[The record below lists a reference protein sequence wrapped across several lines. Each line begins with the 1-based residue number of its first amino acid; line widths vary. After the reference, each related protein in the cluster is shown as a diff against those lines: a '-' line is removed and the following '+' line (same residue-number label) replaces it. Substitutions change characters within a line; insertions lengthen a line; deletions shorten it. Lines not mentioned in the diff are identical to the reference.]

1 MKIYEK
7 IFARLE
13 ELHMSQTE
21 LSRRTGI
28 ATSTISDWRKK
39 QINPQADKLVS
50 ICKALDMTLV
60 ELLCVEEN
68 EEQTAT
74 NDYVSEENYMIELFR
89 QSDTQSRRRIISYL
103 ALFDACKQINDSN
116 QSQQR
121 NVSVVQDIDGNSIV
135 VINDI
140 RFKGKRSIDWKEVR
154 AYLKEYVG
162 DFYKVASTGDV
173 IYIGS
178 DLPSEYSGSV
188 YTKRLNGAV
197 AKAKA
202 NATQG
207 IPEMIEIST
216 GRYFRENNKGKHNWN
231 ARNGWYRYDTYFALP
246 VYGDNEDIERYNVF
260 HASLIIRHANDG
272 KMYLYDILDIKKET
286 TSMFCCSTPSAMR
299 MIAPLPNCFSMLASA
314 AFNAFL
320 RSSPSLRSTGS
331 LRVVLAAISVSL
343 LQNVDV
349 SEPANIYQISIKC
362 RILIVFPDQDH
373 FLHLLANMTH

>member
-74 NDYVSEENYMIELFR
+74 NDYASEENYMIELFR

-103 ALFDACKQINDSN
+103 ALFEVCKQINDSN

-178 DLPSEYSGSV
+178 DLPSEYSGSK
-188 YTKRLNGAV
+188 YTHSIKGTN

-202 NATQG
+202 NAASG
-207 IPEMIEIST
+207 LPEIIETAS
-216 GRYFRENNKGKHNWN
+216 GQHFQKNQELKHKRD
-231 ARNGWYRYDTYFALP
+231 AKNGWYRYNSYFAIP
-246 VYGDNEDIERYNVF
+246 VYDDNGNIARYNVF
-260 HASLIIRHANDG
+260 HASLLIRHANDG
-272 KMYLYDILDIKKET
+272 KMYLYDIIDIKKET
-286 TSMFCCSTPSAMR
+286 S
-299 MIAPLPNCFSMLASA
+299 N
-314 AFNAFL
+314 
-320 RSSPSLRSTGS
+320 SLG
-331 LRVVLAAISVSL
+331 
-343 LQNVDV
+343 
-349 SEPANIYQISIKC
+349 E
-362 RILIVFPDQDH
+362 
-373 FLHLLANMTH
+373 

>member
-1 MKIYEK
+1 
-7 IFARLE
+7 
-13 ELHMSQTE
+13 
-21 LSRRTGI
+21 
-28 ATSTISDWRKK
+28 
-39 QINPQADKLVS
+39 
-50 ICKALDMTLV
+50 MTLV

-103 ALFDACKQINDSN
+103 ALFDVCKQINDSN

-246 VYGDNEDIERYNVF
+246 VYGDNADIERYNVF

-286 TSMFCCSTPSAMR
+286 STP
-299 MIAPLPNCFSMLASA
+299 L
-314 AFNAFL
+314 
-320 RSSPSLRSTGS
+320 
-331 LRVVLAAISVSL
+331 
-343 LQNVDV
+343 
-349 SEPANIYQISIKC
+349 EP
-362 RILIVFPDQDH
+362 
-373 FLHLLANMTH
+373 

>member
-7 IFARLE
+7 IFDRLD
-13 ELHMSQTE
+13 ELHMSQME

-39 QINPQADKLVS
+39 KINPQADKIVS
-50 ICKALDMTLV
+50 ICRALDMSLV
-60 ELLCVEEN
+60 DLLCDEETVEPAA
-68 EEQTAT
+68 QIDCLT
-74 NDYVSEENYMIELFR
+74 NENYMIELFR
-89 QSDTQSRRRIISYL
+89 QSDAESKRRIISYIEL
-103 ALFDACKQINDSN
+103 LEVCKQINN
-116 QSQQR
+116 ACQSRKRQR
-121 NVSVVQDIDGNSIV
+121 NVSIIQDIDGNNIV

-140 RFKGKRSIDWKEVR
+140 RFKGKRSINWREVR

-162 DFYKVASTGDV
+162 DFCMVASTGDV
-173 IYIGS
+173 IYIGA
-178 DLPSEYSGSV
+178 DLPNEYSGSK
-188 YTKRLNGAV
+188 YTHSLKGTN

-286 TSMFCCSTPSAMR
+286 STP
-299 MIAPLPNCFSMLASA
+299 L
-314 AFNAFL
+314 
-320 RSSPSLRSTGS
+320 
-331 LRVVLAAISVSL
+331 
-343 LQNVDV
+343 
-349 SEPANIYQISIKC
+349 EP
-362 RILIVFPDQDH
+362 
-373 FLHLLANMTH
+373 

>member
-50 ICKALDMTLV
+50 ICKALDLSLV
-60 ELLCVEEN
+60 ELLCDEEST
-68 EEQTAT
+68 ERTTPIDYETDE
-74 NDYVSEENYMIELFR
+74 NDIIELYR
-89 QSDTQSRRRIISYL
+89 RSDTESKRRMISYL
-103 ALFDACKQINDSN
+103 ALLDACKQINDSS
-116 QSQQR
+116 QSKKQQR
-121 NVSVVQDIDGNSIV
+121 NVSVIQDIDGNNIV

-286 TSMFCCSTPSAMR
+286 STP
-299 MIAPLPNCFSMLASA
+299 L
-314 AFNAFL
+314 
-320 RSSPSLRSTGS
+320 
-331 LRVVLAAISVSL
+331 
-343 LQNVDV
+343 
-349 SEPANIYQISIKC
+349 EP
-362 RILIVFPDQDH
+362 
-373 FLHLLANMTH
+373 